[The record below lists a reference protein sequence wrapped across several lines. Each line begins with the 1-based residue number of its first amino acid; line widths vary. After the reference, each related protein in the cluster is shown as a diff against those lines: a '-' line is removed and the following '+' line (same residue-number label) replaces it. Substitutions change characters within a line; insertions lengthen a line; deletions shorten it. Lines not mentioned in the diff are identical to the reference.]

1 MICPVCDQEKIVE
14 RLEVT
19 DHFLSLEKFELV
31 KCACCGMVY
40 TDNPPSPAEIGK
52 YYDSE
57 GYLSHNDNATGPISV
72 IYRGARKF
80 MLARKRKAIEK
91 LSGLKSGYLLDIGCG
106 TGHFLEEMLKYGWN
120 VEGVEINEFAR
131 KQAALLTSANIL
143 DPLEL
148 SDLPSNSFDVITLWH
163 VLEHFHDPR
172 NYMEEIGRLLKPKGI
187 CVVAL
192 PNIHS
197 FDAIHYGDFWAA
209 YDVPR
214 HLWHFS
220 PSTFERF
227 AAKYGFS
234 IFKIKPLPLDTLF
247 ISMMSEKH
255 KKSHLPMLKGIFIGT
270 WFQLKSIADIKRT
283 SSLIYFLRHKIEE

>member
-1 MICPVCDQEKIVE
+1 
-14 RLEVT
+14 
-19 DHFLSLEKFELV
+19 
-31 KCACCGMVY
+31 
-40 TDNPPSPAEIGK
+40 
-52 YYDSE
+52 
-57 GYLSHNDNATGPISV
+57 
-72 IYRGARKF
+72 
-80 MLARKRKAIEK
+80 
-91 LSGLKSGYLLDIGCG
+91 
-106 TGHFLEEMLKYGWN
+106 
-120 VEGVEINEFAR
+120 
-131 KQAALLTSANIL
+131 
-143 DPLEL
+143 
-148 SDLPSNSFDVITLWH
+148 
-163 VLEHFHDPR
+163 
-172 NYMEEIGRLLKPKGI
+172 MEEIGRLLKPKGI

-227 AAKYGFS
+227 ATKYGFS

-255 KKSHLPMLKGIFIGT
+255 KKSRLPMLKGIFIGT
-270 WFQLKSIADIKRT
+270 WFRLKSIADIKRT